1 MNPLIQKNLAYV
13 IFPAV
18 ACFLSLVLTRVCISI
33 LPLLGLVAH
42 PGGRHIHKKI
52 TPKAGGIAIIV
63 SFAVTWLIFLHS
75 PWNYFIGEMSL
86 EFLGKV
92 SIPAGLLIILGLVDD
107 KYAIRARYKLI
118 GQIIVGLVCCY
129 VGIRF
134 PNIFKLQLNPFWSY
148 TLTTIWIVGF
158 INAFNLIDGLDGLA
172 AGLGVVSCASMTA
185 IFIFEHAPLN
195 TVIVLCLAASCMG
208 FLKYNFHPAR
218 IFMGDTGS
226 MFIGFMLA
234 VVGIVSSTKI
244 ATFSA
249 VLIPLLAAGVPIFD
263 VFLAIWRRLS
273 KRLLKGQEEEANGQF
288 AKAKGRA
295 IDNAIM
301 DADKEH
307 LHHRLMDRHVSQTKA
322 TMILYGISLILG
334 IMAVAMVFL
343 KDKAQGL
350 AFIILLM
357 AFATAIRYLATV
369 ELWNSTK
376 AMINGIQ
383 TPKRGLLVALSHPF
397 FDLFILFA
405 AFVGSFYLFNP
416 FHYTAKPVTALL
428 ILTFYNI
435 LPIVIILRLG
445 RTYRRYWMRASSS
458 DYIRLA
464 ELLFAG
470 HIINFIIQYGM
481 NKAGIKDFK
490 IFLAQYLIFFL
501 MSSAFIVVER
511 MFLRYIRSVF
521 MKNLYLTNH
530 HHESVP
536 KAIVYGGGLRC
547 RYYLTERFST
557 IEYDPIDVIGI
568 VDDLPAIR
576 GQYVYGHKVLGS
588 IDDLEDI
595 YRKKPFERLI
605 ISSKKIK
612 DTKKQIV
619 KEFGQ
624 KHNIKVTDLIFQ
636 EKEL

>member
-1 MNPLIQKNLAYV
+1 MNPIIQKNLAYV

-18 ACFLSLVLTRVCISI
+18 ACFLSLVLTRICITV
-33 LPLLGLVAH
+33 LPMLGFVAH

-52 TPKAGGIAIIV
+52 TPKAGGIAIIIA
-63 SFAVTWLIFLHS
+63 FALTWLIFLNS

-86 EFLGKV
+86 EFLGKI
-92 SIPAGLLIILGLVDD
+92 SIPAGLLIILGLIDD
-107 KYAIRARYKLI
+107 KFAIRARYKLI

-129 VGIRF
+129 VGVRF
-134 PNIFKLQLNPFWSY
+134 PNIFKFQLSTFWSY

-185 IFIFEHAPLN
+185 IFIFEHTPLN
-195 TVIVLCLAASCMG
+195 TVVVLCLAAACLG

-234 VVGIVSSTKI
+234 VVGIASTAKV

-263 VFLAIWRRLS
+263 VFLAIWRRLV
-273 KRLLKGQEEEANGQF
+273 KRFLKGQVEADGNSEDKKV
-288 AKAKGRA
+288 A
-295 IDNAIM
+295 DSENNIM

-307 LHHRLMDRHVSQTKA
+307 LHHRLMDRHVSQRKA
-322 TMILYGISLILG
+322 TLILYGISLLLG
-334 IMAVAMVFL
+334 TLAVAMVFF

-350 AFIILLM
+350 AFIIILT
-357 AFATAIRYLATV
+357 AFVTAIRYLATV

-376 AMINGIQ
+376 AIINGVKS
-383 TPKRGLLVALSHPF
+383 PKKGFLIAMCHPF
-397 FDLFILFA
+397 YDLFILFI
-405 AFVGSFYLFNP
+405 AFAGSFYLFNKFVP
-416 FHYTAKPVTALL
+416 TAKPVTALL
-428 ILTFYNI
+428 LLTFYNI
-435 LPIVIILRLG
+435 LPIVILLHVG
-445 RTYRRYWMRASSS
+445 RTYKRYWMRASSS

-470 HIINFIIQYGM
+470 HLMNFIIQYFVHR
-481 NKAGIKDFK
+481 AGIKDFK
-490 IFLAQYLIFFL
+490 IFLAQYLIYFL
-501 MSSAFIVVER
+501 LSSAFIVIER
-511 MFLRYIRSVF
+511 MFLRYIRTAF
-521 MKNLYLTNH
+521 MKNLYLKNH

-557 IEYDPIDVIGI
+557 IEHDPIDVIGI
-568 VDDLPAIR
+568 IDDMPAMR

-588 IDDLEDI
+588 IDDLDEI
-595 YRKKPFERLI
+595 YKKKPFARLI
-605 ISSKKIK
+605 ISSKKIS
-612 DTKKQIV
+612 DAKKQIV
-619 KEFGQ
+619 KNFGE
-624 KHNIKVTDLIFQ
+624 KYKINVTDIVFE
-636 EKEL
+636 EKQI